1 MGHRAAP
8 EGPAP
13 DSDKAYPASV
23 RPARLVTDL
32 WSKLHISLAQ
42 ILYRGIISF
51 QPGLIGI
58 GGTDCDSSMSAS
70 TCHSSEPKGVRPYP
84 KGGTPR

>member
-23 RPARLVTDL
+23 RPARLDTDL
-32 WSKLHISLAQ
+32 WSKLHIPLAQ
-42 ILYRGIISF
+42 ILYRGIAF
-51 QPGLIGI
+51 KPGLIPFHQ
-58 GGTDCDSSMSAS
+58 SAQYVRS
-70 TCHSSEPKGVRPYP
+70 LIELDKWGV
-84 KGGTPR
+84 TT